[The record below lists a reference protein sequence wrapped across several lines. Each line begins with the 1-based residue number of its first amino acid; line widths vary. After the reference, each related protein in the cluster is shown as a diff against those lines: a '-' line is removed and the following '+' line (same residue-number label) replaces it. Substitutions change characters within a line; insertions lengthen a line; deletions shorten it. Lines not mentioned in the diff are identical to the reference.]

1 MKKTIIAMMALAGVA
16 SAASVGYSSMDT
28 TLQEG
33 VVIGLDWDGSASK
46 GSLSGGTVNNG
57 VLDISGSNAPWT
69 NTSTGTSWT
78 LSFDIMNV
86 KANAWQSIFCLA
98 STVDKHNGSDER
110 KLQVQSDGSGNLY
123 LYNTNGDTGKYFDGT
138 ANDSQSKPSATSMS
152 LGITKANTE
161 QKAYT
166 LTFVS
171 DATAKTLT
179 GYVDGEQVGQ
189 WENWNPD
196 GGIGGLQLAQRF
208 GGGRNDIEGFS
219 IDNFTVWNR
228 ALDVNTVSSLI
239 VSSPS
244 ENVPEPTTATLSL
257 LALAGL
263 AARRRRK

>member
-1 MKKTIIAMMALAGVA
+1 MALAGVA

-46 GSLSGGTVNNG
+46 GSLSNGTVNNG
-57 VLDISGSNAPWT
+57 VLDVSGSNAPWT
-69 NTSTGTSWT
+69 NTTTGTSWT

-86 KANAWQSIFCLA
+86 KANAWQSILCLA
-98 STVDKHNGSDER
+98 STVNKHNASMER

-123 LYNTNGDTGKYFDGT
+123 LYNTDGSGDNYVGKYFDGT
-138 ANDSQSKPSATSMS
+138 TEDSQSKPSATSMS

-179 GYVDGEQVGQ
+179 GYVDGEQAGQ
-189 WENWNPD
+189 WGNWNPD
-196 GGIGGLQLAQRF
+196 GGIGGLQFAQLF
-208 GGGRNDIEGFS
+208 GGGRNAIEGFS

-228 ALDVNTVSSLI
+228 ALDANTVSSLI
-239 VSSPS
+239 
-244 ENVPEPTTATLSL
+244 VPEPTTATLSL